1 MRLPLTRTTMGPR
14 LRDRAAHAMRPGWA
28 RSVAIR
34 RTMSLV
40 LIAAAVA
47 VGLHGQRTETHTS
60 VLVAAHDLAPGHAL
74 VAADLRQQ
82 SVPVELVPEGALRL
96 AADGEAHTVTGPIG
110 SGEIVTGSRLLS
122 PRLPVQL
129 TGDDDA
135 RLVPVRLA
143 DDTVASLVRAGD
155 VVDVLTADTDVLA
168 TGAIVA
174 VVPTAVGAS
183 PTRASATPPILLAM
197 GRTAAHRVAG
207 AGLDVPLAVVLH

>member
-1 MRLPLTRTTMGPR
+1 M
-14 LRDRAAHAMRPGWA
+14 
-28 RSVAIR
+28 V
-34 RTMSLV
+34 SLV
-40 LIAAAVA
+40 LVAAAVT
-47 VGLHGQRTETHTS
+47 VGIQGQRTETQTS
-60 VLVAAHDLAPGHAL
+60 VLVAAHDLAPGRTL

-82 SVPVELVPEGALRL
+82 SVPVDLVPKGALRL
-96 AADGEAHTVTGPIG
+96 SADGEGHTVTGPIG

-129 TGDDDA
+129 TGDADA

-168 TGAIVA
+168 GGAIVA
-174 VVPTAVGAS
+174 VVPNTAGAS

-197 GRTAAHRVAG
+197 GRAAAHRVAG